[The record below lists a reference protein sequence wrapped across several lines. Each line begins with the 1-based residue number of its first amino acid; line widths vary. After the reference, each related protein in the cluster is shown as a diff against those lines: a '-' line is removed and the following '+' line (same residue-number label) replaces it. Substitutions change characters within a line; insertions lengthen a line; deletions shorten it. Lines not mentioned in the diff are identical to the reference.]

1 MTLLDAAP
9 AAHAAARAPAAA
21 AELAARI
28 AVPRRLPPR
37 YDGQPMLHLSN
48 ASYTRFLLCPE
59 DWRRH
64 YLLGERFAPSG
75 SMFLGGRVDET
86 LTAYYRRI
94 VEHDERLTL
103 DQVHDSYR
111 DLWTQ
116 QLAAERDKRGIDWED
131 ALDEQPAFQIGLEAI
146 DLTFAELV
154 PRIGHPV
161 TVQRRLEFALAPG
174 LEWTIQC
181 WLDLETLRPDD
192 SDELA
197 PTIVDYKVKGR
208 TLSQNEAHHDPQA
221 SLYLAGR
228 WLQNDPAREFC
239 FAQIGKPGR
248 RRKQMTASL
257 VATSRSDRQLR
268 GALVRIAQAASQI
281 VACYERF
288 GPDEPWGFAD
298 PTSWKCSPR
307 YCPHHAA
314 CPGGAGP

>member
-94 VEHDERLTL
+94 IEHDERLTL
-103 DQVHDSYR
+103 EQVHDSYR

-116 QLAAERDKRGIDWED
+116 QLAAERDQRGIDWED
-131 ALDEQPAFQIGLEAI
+131 DVDEQPAFQIGLEAI

-154 PRIGHPV
+154 PRIGQPV

-181 WLDLETLRPDD
+181 WLDLETLRPDG
-192 SDELA
+192 SGGLG

-239 FAQIGKPGR
+239 CAQIGKPGR

-281 VACYERF
+281 AACYERF
-288 GPDEPWGFAD
+288 GPDRPW
-298 PTSWKCSPR
+298 
-307 YCPHHAA
+307 
-314 CPGGAGP
+314 

>member
-1 MTLLDAAP
+1 MTVLDAAP
-9 AAHAAARAPAAA
+9 AANAAARAPAAA

-37 YDGQPMLHLSN
+37 YDGQRMRHLSN

-94 VEHDERLTL
+94 IDHGERLTL
-103 DQVHDSYR
+103 DQVRDSYR

-131 ALDEQPAFQIGLEAI
+131 DLDEQPAFQIGLEAI

-154 PRIGHPV
+154 PRIGQPV

-192 SDELA
+192 SGALA

-228 WLQNDPAREFC
+228 WLENDPAREFC
-239 FAQIGKPGR
+239 FAQIGKPGK

-257 VATSRSDRQLR
+257 VATSRSARQLR

-281 VACYERF
+281 VAYYERF
-288 GPDEPWGFAD
+288 GPDQPWGFAD

-307 YCPHHAA
+307 YCHHHAA

>member
-1 MTLLDAAP
+1 MTILIAP
-9 AAHAAARAPAAA
+9 GVPHARFAPGPSSA

-37 YDGQPMLHLSN
+37 YDGQPMRHLSN

-64 YLLGERFAPSG
+64 YLLGQRFAPSG

-131 ALDEQPAFQIGLEAI
+131 DLDEQPAFQIGLQAI

-154 PRIGHPV
+154 PRIGQPV
-161 TVQRRLEFALAPG
+161 TVQRRLEFALAPS
-174 LEWTIQC
+174 LQWTIQC

-192 SDELA
+192 SGELA

-208 TLSQNEAHHDPQA
+208 TLS
-221 SLYLAGR
+221 
-228 WLQNDPAREFC
+228 
-239 FAQIGKPGR
+239 
-248 RRKQMTASL
+248 
-257 VATSRSDRQLR
+257 
-268 GALVRIAQAASQI
+268 
-281 VACYERF
+281 
-288 GPDEPWGFAD
+288 
-298 PTSWKCSPR
+298 
-307 YCPHHAA
+307 
-314 CPGGAGP
+314 